1 MSVTPVLNR
10 TRLLE
15 ECNGVFKTGN
25 RMSTWMSHADAWAHA
40 RMVEEVIRA
49 VSTPLGGNELLVS

>member
-1 MSVTPVLNR
+1 MLNR